1 MQQINRKCE
10 IVHFALVSNRIQMYV
25 ITFLKLI
32 QFFISVRFWYI
43 KTANIFLT
51 LIWKE
56 NVYCTIESF
65 VMFHVLEMGQFAKIQ
80 QFGLKDG
87 VQGKEIQGRIQ
98 IVL

>member
-10 IVHFALVSNRIQMYV
+10 IVHFALVSNRMDV

-32 QFFISVRFWYI
+32 QSFISVRFWYI

-80 QFGLKDG
+80 QFGLKNG
-87 VQGKEIQGRIQ
+87 AQGKEIQGRIQ
-98 IVL
+98 IVI

>member
-10 IVHFALVSNRIQMYV
+10 IVHFALVSNRMDV

-80 QFGLKDG
+80 QFGLKNG

-98 IVL
+98 IVI